1 MTGAGKVVVSTWLEY
16 MQPGDVIADRFE
28 LGRLLGTGA
37 MGVVFQARDHAT
49 DAEVAVKVLRD
60 VELRQQS
67 RLEREAQVLAELHHP
82 HIVRYIAHGTTPL
95 DEAYL
100 VMEWIEGEDLGDL
113 LARGRLRVD
122 ACVALGAR
130 IAAALAEAHAH
141 NVIHRDVKPSNL
153 FLPGGD
159 VTRVKVLDF
168 GIARI
173 SNVTRATQTGAV
185 LGTPGYLP
193 PEQVRGESV
202 LDPRADIFS
211 LGCVLFECVTGAPAF
226 AGQHLAAILAKILFE
241 PAPSARTLCPE
252 VPEAL
257 DDLLTQMLSK
267 EPADRP
273 TSAAVA
279 VALTSLEHLA
289 GVELG
294 AGGHPIRLSAPLAPS
309 LTSDEQR
316 VLSVVMIGA
325 PRIEAV
331 SASNPLDA
339 VEPLRDAARAR
350 GARLELMADG
360 SMAAVLLNAMPP
372 LDEAAAVARLAL
384 DLHALVPGRP
394 IVMATGLR
402 SGLFKRTVGDAI
414 NRAVRL
420 LDSCARAG
428 IWPDAVLVDQASAR
442 LLEKSFEL
450 CPAGAGFAILGPR
463 DPSSNDLTLLG
474 RPSPFVG
481 RKAELGVLTTLFTT
495 CVEDSVAHAALV
507 TGPSGFGK
515 SRFALE
521 FLRSVKREAP
531 SVAVWTAQGT
541 ALAAGTVFGLL
552 AQALR
557 GVVGLRVGAPLEAN
571 RERLRGYVRERV
583 PEAARARVT
592 EFLGELVDVPFPDDE
607 SSALWAARNDARLLR
622 EQMLRAWIDLVRAEC
637 AVRPVV
643 LVLDDLQWGDAAT
656 IRCVTM
662 ALASFKDLPFFVLGL
677 ARPEVSR
684 TFPKLWEEQ
693 GGLNLRLKEITRKAG
708 AELVIHA
715 LGAQATPSLIDR
727 LLTQADGHVL
737 YLEELVR
744 AVAEGREA
752 TSPETVLALVGA
764 RLAQH
769 SAEARRVLRAASVFG
784 DVMWSSGVAALVTDT
799 GDGEVAR
806 HLDELVEREVLTRR
820 AQSRFPGETEYV
832 FRHALLREGAYA
844 MLTDGDRALGHRLAA
859 EWLERHDEADP
870 LVLAEHF
877 DRAGSAQR
885 AAQMLAR
892 VAQQAYG
899 VGDSDRAIQHAQR
912 ALALEPSTETRGA
925 LLGVLCQ
932 AYMWRFDCDAAA
944 SLLDEARSLARPG
957 SVPWAHAASA
967 KFWLSV
973 ATGALDMIPAELEVF
988 HATAIDPDAMGF
1000 VGFSLCNGVMVLDML
1015 SKFDAARAILVQL
1028 DAIVEPAAPQDPVAR
1043 GWRDLSLSH
1052 FAAIAEDDPW
1062 RGLDLARGVAASF
1075 QDADYALGLPTA
1087 RLCVGLCLGLLG
1099 AFEEAERT
1107 LRSAV
1112 GSMESADFALLR
1124 DYYLAASLL
1133 DQGALPAAQEGATA
1147 IIERAREFQNARH
1160 EGRGHWL
1167 LAQIHARSF
1176 DLDSAESEIALA
1188 LELLPRALVHHLSA
1202 QVTLAS
1208 IRLAQGRAADALE
1221 LAQEARLACE
1231 ARHVNGLHA
1240 CLVCIEALDAV
1251 GESARARALLLDA
1264 HAALLLDA
1272 EKIGAPA
1279 LRRSFLKRVPTHARI
1294 MQLVGAWRLA
1304 VPVPPSS
1311 RSRLKDSIPPPPS
1324 GGVPEAELRRVAQSD
1339 APGADNS

>member
-1 MTGAGKVVVSTWLEY
+1 MH
-16 MQPGDVIADRFE
+16 PGDVIADRFE

-37 MGVVFQARDHAT
+37 MGFVFQARDHANGV
-49 DAEVAVKVLRD
+49 DVAVKVLRD
-60 VELRQQS
+60 ADSKRPS

-100 VMEWIEGEDLGDL
+100 VMEWIEGEDLGQL
-113 LARGRLRVD
+113 LTRGRLRVD

-168 GIARI
+168 GIARL
-173 SNVTRATQTGAV
+173 SGVTRATQTGAV

-193 PEQVRGESV
+193 PEQVRGENV

-257 DDLLTQMLSK
+257 DDLLAQMLSK
-267 EPADRP
+267 EPGDRP

-279 VALTSLEHLA
+279 VTLTSLEHLA
-289 GVELG
+289 GMELG
-294 AGGHPIRLSAPLAPS
+294 TGGHPIRLSASLAPS

-325 PRIEAV
+325 PRIEAAL
-331 SASNPLDA
+331 ASSPLDV
-339 VEPLRDAARAR
+339 VEPLRGAARAR

-372 LDEAAAVARLAL
+372 LDEAAEVARLAI
-384 DLHALVPGRP
+384 DLHAVAPERP
-394 IVMATGLR
+394 IVMATGR
-402 SGLFKRTVGDAI
+402 SFGLFKRTVGDAI
-414 NRAVRL
+414 NRAVYL
-420 LDSCARAG
+420 LDSCTRAG
-428 IWPDAVLVDQASAR
+428 MLPDAVLVDQVSAR

-463 DPSSNDLTLLG
+463 DPSATALTLLG
-474 RPSPFVG
+474 RPSLFVG
-481 RKAELGVLTTLFTT
+481 RKAELSVLTTLFTT
-495 CVEDSVAHAALV
+495 CVEDSVAHAVLV

-521 FLRSVKREAP
+521 FLRAVKREAP
-531 SVAVWTAQGT
+531 LVAVWTAQGA
-541 ALAAGTVFGLL
+541 ALATGTVFGLL

-557 GVVGLRVGAPLEAN
+557 GVVGLRAGAPLEAS
-571 RERLRGYVRERV
+571 RERLRGYVGERV
-583 PEAARARVT
+583 PEAARVRVT

-607 SSALWAARNDARLLR
+607 SKALWAARMDARLLR

-637 AVRPVV
+637 SARPVV
-643 LVLDDLQWGDAAT
+643 LVLDDLQWGDPAT

-677 ARPEVSR
+677 AQPEVSR

-693 GGLNLRLKEITRKAG
+693 GGLNLRLKEMTRKAA

-715 LGAQATPSLIDR
+715 LGAQATPSLLDR
-727 LLTQADGHVL
+727 LVTQADGHVL

-752 TSPETVLALVGA
+752 TLPETVLALVGA
-764 RLAQH
+764 RLSQH

-784 DVMWSSGVAALVTDT
+784 DVIWSSGVAALVTDT

-820 AQSRFPGETEYV
+820 AESRFPGEVEYA

-844 MLTDGDRALGHRLAA
+844 MLTDADRALGHRLAA
-859 EWLERHDEADP
+859 EWLERHGETDP
-870 LVLAEHF
+870 LVLVEHF
-877 DRAGSAQR
+877 DRAGSAAR

-892 VAQQAYG
+892 MAQQAHG
-899 VGDSDRAIQHAQR
+899 IRDFDRAIEYAQR
-912 ALALEPSTETRGA
+912 GLALEPSTEIRGA

-944 SLLDEARSLARPG
+944 SLLDEARCLTRPG
-957 SVPWAHAASA
+957 SVPWAHAVSVR
-967 KFWLSV
+967 FWLSV
-973 ATGALDMIPAELEVF
+973 VHGAFDMIHAELAVF
-988 HATAIDPDAMGF
+988 HTTAIEPEAVVF
-1000 VGFSLCNGVMVLDML
+1000 VAFSLCNGVIVLDMI
-1015 SKFDAARAILVQL
+1015 SRFDAARAILIQL
-1028 DAIVEPAAPQDPVAR
+1028 DAIVAPVAAQDPVAR
-1043 GWRDLSLSH
+1043 GCVDLSLSH
-1052 FAAIAEDDPW
+1052 FAATAEDDPW
-1062 RGLDLARGVAASF
+1062 RGLELARGVAASF
-1075 QDADYALGLPTA
+1075 QDADYATGLPTA

-1112 GSMESADFALLR
+1112 ASAEPADFTLLR
-1124 DYYLAASLL
+1124 DYYLAAALL
-1133 DQGALPAAQEGATA
+1133 DQGALSAAQEGAIA
-1147 IIERAREFQNARH
+1147 IIDRARELQNNRQ

-1176 DLDSAESEIALA
+1176 DFHNAEREILIA
-1188 LELLPRALVHHLSA
+1188 LELLPDALVHHLSA

-1208 IRLAQGRAADALE
+1208 ILLAQGRAADALD
-1221 LAQEARLACE
+1221 LAEKVQLACE
-1231 ARHVNGLHA
+1231 TRRVNGFHA
-1240 CLVCIEALDAV
+1240 RLVCVEALDV
-1251 GESARARALLLDA
+1251 LGDGARARALLIET
-1264 HAALLLDA
+1264 HTALLVDA
-1272 EKIGAPA
+1272 EKIGALA
-1279 LRRSFLKRVPTHARI
+1279 LRRSFLKRVPAHARI
-1294 MQLVGAWRLA
+1294 VQLAGAWRLTS
-1304 VPVPPSS
+1304 PGPPSS
-1311 RSRLKDSIPPPPS
+1311 RSRSRESTPAPPS
-1324 GGVPEAELRRVAQSD
+1324 VGVPELERRVVAQVAQSE
-1339 APGADNS
+1339 APGADNFRR